1 MFRYILPICL
11 PPSNLPITGKRGF
24 VTGWG
29 KIYENGPNPPVPNQV
44 IECLNLNNPS
54 KMDVNI

>member
-11 PPSNLPITGKRGF
+11 PPTNLPITGKKGF

-29 KIYENGPNPPVPNQV
+29 EIYENGPNPPVPNQV
-44 IECLNLNNPS
+44 LYNFIVICFILTG
-54 KMDVNI
+54 